1 MPKKKRE
8 KILVLATR
16 NSGKVKEL
24 KALLSDVD
32 LEVKSLAD
40 FPEAPKVEETGKT
53 FFENAFQKARE
64 IALATGHLTMA
75 DDSGL
80 EVDALGGAP
89 GIYSARYAG
98 DSATDEENIQKL
110 LEELK
115 DTPLEKR
122 TARFRCVIVVFHPSG
137 HWFKAEGV
145 WEGLIAPRPRGE
157 GGFGYDPVF
166 LIPELGKTAAEIP
179 LELKNKLSHRARALA
194 EMKYKLP
201 SFLEAI

>member
-1 MPKKKRE
+1 MPKRKE
-8 KILVLATR
+8 KVLVLATR
-16 NSGKVKEL
+16 NPGKVKEL
-24 KALLSDVD
+24 KALLADTG
-32 LEVKSLAD
+32 LEVKSLED
-40 FPEAPKVEETGKT
+40 FPEAPEVEETGKT

-64 IALATGHLTMA
+64 IALATGHMAMA

-89 GIYSARYAG
+89 GVYSARFAG
-98 DSATDEENIQKL
+98 EGATDEENIRKL
-110 LEELK
+110 LQELEGV
-115 DTPLEKR
+115 PEEKR
-122 TARFRCVIVVFHPSG
+122 TARFRCVIVVYHPSG

-145 WEGLIAPRPRGE
+145 WEGLITTEPRGE
-157 GGFGYDPVF
+157 GGFGYDPIF

-179 LELKNKLSHRARALA
+179 LELKNKLSHRAKALA

>member
-1 MPKKKRE
+1 MPKKKKE
-8 KILVLATR
+8 KVLVLATR
-16 NSGKVKEL
+16 NPGKVKEL
-24 KALLSDVD
+24 KALLSDLD
-32 LEVKSLAD
+32 LEVKSLDD
-40 FPEAPKVEETGKT
+40 FPESPKVEETGKS

-64 IALATGHLTMA
+64 IALATGHLAMA

-98 DSATDEENIQKL
+98 EGAGDEENIRKL
-110 LEELK
+110 LKELEGV
-115 DTPLEKR
+115 PLEKR
-122 TARFRCVIVVFHPSG
+122 TARFRCVIVVYHPSG

-145 WEGLIAPRPRGE
+145 WEGLIAPEPRGE
-157 GGFGYDPVF
+157 GGFGYDPIF
-166 LIPELGKTAAEIP
+166 LIPELGKTAAEIS
-179 LELKNKLSHRARALA
+179 LELKNKLSHRAKALA